1 MNMMRQEVGN
11 TVIEWIEGEPLIW
24 VMRETRGE
32 GKHAS
37 ENQFRVDLTPLL
49 THYSQPFLHAIKE
62 VILNKKHKCALRTV
76 SSFTFGICRTLLICK
91 DHIAKLCDQGAI
103 APVVFERI
111 DTDFVLILAAIQDQV
126 LPQYVAELRTLYT
139 AHRENPAIFSP
150 EVHLG
155 DFPVDGRDLQLARK
169 RKSVLASAMTRSVL
183 VHILGIT
190 EAAFEQGTLDLGV
203 YAFSRLLLSRA
214 ARPES
219 YRVLRC
225 KDLRIDDSSGTKSH
239 FLTLTIPKA
248 KTPRPPQATVA
259 IPMEVGLLLEK
270 QREAVVCRLGHLL
283 KTRNAGLSEEGA
295 QPLYTVGDLPL
306 FPVRSTDAS
315 KHRDATI
322 KRLGMYGH
330 SCRFASSYLDPIK
343 ALTGKALTCTA
354 MRHTLATHLAIAG
367 CSAGTIAAVLLHAN
381 EKSARIYVDL
391 IFEGVIDELSS
402 SVQEAFTDHFPV
414 FDEFV
419 SSKDVISPESRI
431 VSRSADKGRSETT
444 GACRRRRICE
454 YAPLSCYDCH
464 RFKPAYDVDHT
475 INLDL
480 VTKEIES
487 ACSGGLQRQN
497 DVKRY
502 THIANC
508 IRIVINVCE
517 LKHATLK
524 DARQFAKGTCE

>member
-1 MNMMRQEVGN
+1 MRQEVGN
-11 TVIEWIEGEPLIW
+11 TVIEWIECEPLIW

-32 GKHAS
+32 GKYAS
-37 ENQFRVDLTPLL
+37 EYQFRADLTPLV
-49 THYSQPFLHAIKE
+49 THYSQRFLHAIKE
-62 VILNKKHKCALRTV
+62 VILNKMHKCVLRTV
-76 SSFTFGICRTLLICK
+76 STFTFDICRALSVCK
-91 DHIAKLCDQGAI
+91 DHIAKLSAQQTI

-111 DTDFVLILAAIQDQV
+111 DTDFVLVLAAVQDQV
-126 LPQYVAELRTLYT
+126 LPKYVTALRTLYT

-155 DFPVDGRDLQLARK
+155 DFAVDGRDLQLARK
-169 RKSVLASAMTRSVL
+169 RRSVLASAMTRSTL
-183 VHILGIT
+183 VHITNIT

-225 KDLRIDDSSGTKSH
+225 KDLQIDDSSGTKSH

-248 KTPRPPQATVA
+248 KTPTPPQATVA
-259 IPMEVGLLLEK
+259 IPREVGLLLEK
-270 QREAVVCRLGHLL
+270 QREAVVCQLEHLL
-283 KTRNAGLSEEGA
+283 KTRNAALSKEGA
-295 QPLYTVGDLPL
+295 QFVYTVGDLPL
-306 FPVRSTDAS
+306 FPVRSTNAS
-315 KHRDATI
+315 KHHDTTI
-322 KRLGMYGH
+322 KRLGMYSASG
-330 SCRFASSYLDPIK
+330 RFASSYLNPIR

-354 MRHTLATHLAIAG
+354 MRHTLATQLAIAG

-381 EKSARIYVDL
+381 ERTARIYVDL

-402 SVQEAFTDHFPV
+402 SVEEAFIDHFPV

-419 SSKDVISPESRI
+419 SSKEVIPPENRI
-431 VSRSADKGRSETT
+431 VSRSADKEQSEIT

-464 RFKPAYDVDHT
+464 RFKPAYDVDHR

-480 VTKEIES
+480 VIKEIEL

-517 LKHATLK
+517 LKHETLK
-524 DARQFAKGTCE
+524 NARRSSKNSCE